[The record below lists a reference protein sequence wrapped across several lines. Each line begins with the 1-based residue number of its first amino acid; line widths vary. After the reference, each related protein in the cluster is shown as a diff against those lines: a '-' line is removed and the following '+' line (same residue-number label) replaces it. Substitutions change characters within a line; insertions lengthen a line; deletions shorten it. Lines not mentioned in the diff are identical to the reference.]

1 MIKYEKYLLFN
12 RSQIRDLPANV
23 SAVAMKAIEQIS
35 GNGNSSGTERNGK
48 KPENEAG

>member
-23 SAVAMKAIEQIS
+23 SAVAMKAIEQILGGS
-35 GNGNSSGTERNGK
+35 SSGKAENNSK
-48 KPENEAG
+48 KDNEV